1 MLGEIVCRVQLKVA
15 FFLAKEHSLHGRRFV
30 PLERIY
36 QALCPNNDE
45 TCKATVRKA
54 LNALVKQGLVEK
66 HRKARNKREYRLA
79 GELFELWKS
88 LDEVYRYG

>member
-1 MLGEIVCRVQLKVA
+1 LGGIRVQLKVA
-15 FFLAKEHSLHGRRFV
+15 FFLAKEHSLCGRRYV

-36 QALCPNNDE
+36 QALCPDGDE
-45 TCKATVRKA
+45 SCKAAVRKA

-79 GELFELWKS
+79 GELFEMWKEI
-88 LDEVYRYG
+88 DEVYRYGQ